1 MFSFILLYHLVV
13 EDARFFTGAYLLRN
27 VEDPLVLRRSSPECT
42 MLGQTMQCWRNKFT
56 TCYHGDTS
64 AEFFI
69 FSHLDTRTLY
79 LFAGPNRRML
89 QLNGENQCNAVTKS
103 QVDQAISSI
112 SCTTFCTTR
121 HGMEPAFIGI
131 WNLVYRAWLKGGP
144 QVA

>member
-1 MFSFILLYHLVV
+1 MPCFHLSYCTILLLKMPG
-13 EDARFFTGAYLLRN
+13 FFTGAYLLRN

-89 QLNGENQCNAVTKS
+89 QLNGEIQCCCQEEPGPSSRILHFLLVR
-103 QVDQAISSI
+103 ISAS
-112 SCTTFCTTR
+112 
-121 HGMEPAFIGI
+121 
-131 WNLVYRAWLKGGP
+131 VYRNLEIKEENL
-144 QVA
+144 QV